1 MSQTEVEATLPTAGK
16 KSTYNN
22 TYNDAVYSAWCGGRT
37 GSNQHIPYENILI
50 ASLIDKDYNDLNNS
64 QMRVD
69 DDTTRAAI
77 IDGFNRTI
85 AKLDV
90 IISKLDLL
98 DDDIKKATVAI
109 YDVNTDTE
117 SMDRKLTAANT
128 ELTSSNVHLG
138 TIENKIDAQTNRINI
153 NGGKLDTI
161 GSNTVNLPS
170 RSDVVDGFNKTGAK
184 LVTISHDIE
193 NLHATV
199 KRKSSSGSS
208 IGGGDFL

>member
-1 MSQTEVEATLPTAGK
+1 MSQTEVEATLPVEGK
-16 KSTYNN
+16 KSVYNN
-22 TYNDAVYSAWCGGRT
+22 VYNDAVYNAWCGGRT

-50 ASLIDKDYNDLNNS
+50 ASLIDKDHNDLNNS

-69 DDTTRAAI
+69 DDTTRNAI

-98 DDDIKKATVAI
+98 DDDIRKATVAI

-117 SMDRKLTAANT
+117 SMDKKLTLANT
-128 ELTSSNVHLG
+128 ELGTSNVHLG
-138 TIENKIDAQTNRINI
+138 TIENKIDAQTNRIDI

-161 GSNTVNLPS
+161 SSNTANLPS
-170 RSDVVDGFNKTGAK
+170 KSDVTSGFSYGETKPDTIDSTIANKSFTVINRSDK
-184 LVTISHDIE
+184 
-193 NLHATV
+193 
-199 KRKSSSGSS
+199 
-208 IGGGDFL
+208 

>member
-138 TIENKIDAQTNRINI
+138 TIENKIDAQTNRIDI

-161 GSNTVNLPS
+161 SSNTANLPT
-170 RSDVVDGFNKTGAK
+170 RSDIVDGFNRTGVK
-184 LVTISHDIE
+184 LDDIRTAVE
-193 NLHATV
+193 SVDSTV
-199 KRKSSSGSS
+199 AHKEFNVYEHP
-208 IGGGDFL
+208 GDE

>member
-1 MSQTEVEATLPTAGK
+1 MSQTEVEATLPVEGK
-16 KSTYNN
+16 KSVYNN
-22 TYNDAVYSAWCGGRT
+22 VYNDAVYNAWCGGRT

-50 ASLIDKDYNDLNNS
+50 ASLIDKDHNDLNNS

-69 DDTTRAAI
+69 DDTTRNAI

-98 DDDIKKATVAI
+98 DDDIRKATVAI

-117 SMDRKLTAANT
+117 SMDKKLTLANT
-128 ELTSSNVHLG
+128 ELGTSNVHLG
-138 TIENKIDAQTNRINI
+138 TIENKIDAQTNRIDI

-161 GSNTVNLPS
+161 SSNTAHLPS
-170 RSDVVDGFNKTGAK
+170 RSDVVDGFNRTNVK
-184 LVTISHDIE
+184 LDDIRTAVE
-193 NLHATV
+193 SVDSTV
-199 KRKSSSGSS
+199 AHKEFNVYEHP
-208 IGGGDFL
+208 GDK

>member
-1 MSQTEVEATLPTAGK
+1 MSEPDTNEVEATFPIAEYK
-16 KSTYNN
+16 RSEYNN
-22 TYNDAVYSAWCGGRT
+22 VYNNAVYNAWCGGRT

-138 TIENKIDAQTNRINI
+138 TIENKIDAQTNRIDI

-161 GSNTVNLPS
+161 SSNTANLPS
-170 RSDVVDGFNKTGAK
+170 RSDVTSGFSNVETKLDTIDSTIANK
-184 LVTISHDIE
+184 SF
-193 NLHATV
+193 TV
-199 KRKSSSGSS
+199 INRSDK
-208 IGGGDFL
+208 

>member
-22 TYNDAVYSAWCGGRT
+22 TYNDAVYSAWCGGRA

-117 SMDRKLTAANT
+117 SMDRKLTLANT
-128 ELTSSNVHLG
+128 KLG
-138 TIENKIDAQTNRINI
+138 TSNAH
-153 NGGKLDTI
+153 LDTI
-161 GSNTVNLPS
+161 EDKIDTQTHRIDINGDKLDIISSNTANLPS
-170 RSDVVDGFNKTGAK
+170 RSDVTDGFDRMGAK
-184 LVTISHDIE
+184 IDDVRTAVESVDS
-193 NLHATV
+193 TV
-199 KRKSSSGSS
+199 AHKEFNVYEHP
-208 IGGGDFL
+208 GDK

>member
-1 MSQTEVEATLPTAGK
+1 MSQTEVEATLPVEGK
-16 KSTYNN
+16 KSVYNN
-22 TYNDAVYSAWCGGRT
+22 VYNDAVYNAWCGGRT

-50 ASLIDKDYNDLNNS
+50 ASLIDKDHNDLNNS

-69 DDTTRAAI
+69 DDTTRNAI

-98 DDDIKKATVAI
+98 DDDIRKATVAI

-117 SMDRKLTAANT
+117 SMDKKLTLANT
-128 ELTSSNVHLG
+128 ELGTSNVHLG
-138 TIENKIDAQTNRINI
+138 TIENKIDAQTNRIDI

-161 GSNTVNLPS
+161 SSNTANLPS
-170 RSDVVDGFNKTGAK
+170 KSDVTSGFSNVETKLDTIDSTIANKSFTVINRSDK
-184 LVTISHDIE
+184 
-193 NLHATV
+193 
-199 KRKSSSGSS
+199 
-208 IGGGDFL
+208 

>member
-1 MSQTEVEATLPTAGK
+1 MSQTEVEATLPVEGK
-16 KSTYNN
+16 KSVYNN
-22 TYNDAVYSAWCGGRT
+22 VYNDTVYNAWCSGRT

-50 ASLIDKDYNDLNNS
+50 ASLIDKDHNDLNNS

-69 DDTTRAAI
+69 DDTTRNAI

-98 DDDIKKATVAI
+98 DDDIRKATVAI

-117 SMDRKLTAANT
+117 SMDKKLTLVNT
-128 ELTSSNVHLG
+128 EFDTSNVHLG
-138 TIENKIDAQTNRINI
+138 TIENKIDAQTNRIDI

-161 GSNTVNLPS
+161 SSNIANLPS
-170 RSDVVDGFNKTGAK
+170 RSDIAVGSNRTNQKLDDIRTAVESVDSTVAHKEFN
-184 LVTISHDIE
+184 VYEHP
-193 NLHATV
+193 
-199 KRKSSSGSS
+199 
-208 IGGGDFL
+208 GDK

>member
-1 MSQTEVEATLPTAGK
+1 MPQTEVEATLPVEGK
-16 KSTYNN
+16 KSVYNN
-22 TYNDAVYSAWCGGRT
+22 VYNDAVYNAWCGGRT

-50 ASLIDKDYNDLNNS
+50 ASLIDKDHNDLNNS

-90 IISKLDLL
+90 IISKLHLL
-98 DDDIKKATVAI
+98 DDDIRKATVAI

-117 SMDRKLTAANT
+117 SMDKKLTLANT
-128 ELTSSNVHLG
+128 ELGTSNVHLG
-138 TIENKIDAQTNRINI
+138 TIENKIDAQTNRIDI

-161 GSNTVNLPS
+161 SSNTANLPS
-170 RSDVVDGFNKTGAK
+170 RSDVIDGFNKTNVK
-184 LVTISHDIE
+184 LDDIRTAVE
-193 NLHATV
+193 SVDSTV
-199 KRKSSSGSS
+199 AHKEFNVYEHP
-208 IGGGDFL
+208 GDK

>member
-1 MSQTEVEATLPTAGK
+1 MSQTEVEATLPVEGQR
-16 KSTYNN
+16 SVYNN
-22 TYNDAVYSAWCGGRT
+22 VYNDAVYNAWCGGRT

-50 ASLIDKDYNDLNNS
+50 ASLIDKDHNDLNNS

-117 SMDRKLTAANT
+117 SMDKKLTLANT
-128 ELTSSNVHLG
+128 ELGTSNVHLG
-138 TIENKIDAQTNRINI
+138 TIENKIDAQTNRIDI

-161 GSNTVNLPS
+161 SSNTANLPS
-170 RSDVVDGFNKTGAK
+170 RSDVIDSFNRTNVKLDDIRTAVESVDSTVAHKEFN
-184 LVTISHDIE
+184 VYEHP
-193 NLHATV
+193 
-199 KRKSSSGSS
+199 
-208 IGGGDFL
+208 GDE